1 MNSMKRIL
9 GSNKGDEAVTADI
22 FVKWLCSY
30 IEKRGKDVGERMERS
45 KHSLQRYSYK
55 PSVAVKEEQQ

>member
-1 MNSMKRIL
+1 MTIGKS
-9 GSNKGDEAVTADI
+9 EAVTADA

-45 KHSLQRYSYK
+45 KQFQAKFSYK
-55 PSVAVKEEQQ
+55 PNVVVGSELR